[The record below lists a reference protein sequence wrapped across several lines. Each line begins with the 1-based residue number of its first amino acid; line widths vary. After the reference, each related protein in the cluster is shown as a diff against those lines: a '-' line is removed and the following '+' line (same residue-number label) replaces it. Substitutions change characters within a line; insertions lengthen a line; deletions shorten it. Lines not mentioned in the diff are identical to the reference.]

1 MSDASRMDKGK
12 DKGAGKVY
20 LVGAGPGDPGLFT
33 LKGVECVRRAGVVVY
48 DYLASKELLAY
59 VSPEAEVI
67 YVGKKGGD
75 HTMKQD
81 DINQLLVDRGLA
93 GKVVTRLKGGDSFI
107 FGRGG
112 EEALALRQAGVP
124 FEIVPGISS
133 AYAVPAYAGI
143 PVTHR
148 GLTTDVAFVTGHEDP
163 AKTESSIKWDKLST
177 GVGTIVFL
185 MGVKNLPWIVENLV
199 ANGRPPGTPV
209 ALIRWGTT
217 PRQQTLTGTLSDIVQ
232 LVKEHKFK
240 APAITIVGEVV
251 SLRDQLR
258 WFEERPLFGKRVA
271 VTRSRAQASDLVEA
285 LRQAGAEPVEFPTI
299 RVVPPADGYAALDEA
314 VARLRSGE
322 PAYDWIVFTSVNGV
336 EHFFS
341 RLDRGGDVR
350 DLKGIMLAA
359 IGPATA
365 AALGSRGLKPDY
377 VPPEYRAEAVIE
389 GLLAKGIAG
398 SRVLIPRALEAREV
412 LPEKLAQAGAEVDVV
427 TAYETVL
434 EGTGTEDMKQMLSAG
449 EIDIITF
456 TSSSTVKN
464 FAQLLDGMDL
474 SSLAGSVTVACIGP
488 VTADTARELGLSVDL
503 VADDYTIPGLVQAL
517 ISQAQAG

>member
-1 MSDASRMDKGK
+1 M
-12 DKGAGKVY
+12 
-20 LVGAGPGDPGLFT
+20 
-33 LKGVECVRRAGVVVY
+33 
-48 DYLASKELLAY
+48 
-59 VSPEAEVI
+59 
-67 YVGKKGGD
+67 
-75 HTMKQD
+75 
-81 DINQLLVDRGLA
+81 
-93 GKVVTRLKGGDSFI
+93 
-107 FGRGG
+107 
-112 EEALALRQAGVP
+112 
-124 FEIVPGISS
+124 
-133 AYAVPAYAGI
+133 
-143 PVTHR
+143 
-148 GLTTDVAFVTGHEDP
+148 
-163 AKTESSIKWDKLST
+163 
-177 GVGTIVFL
+177 
-185 MGVKNLPWIVENLV
+185 
-199 ANGRPPGTPV
+199 
-209 ALIRWGTT
+209 
-217 PRQQTLTGTLSDIVQ
+217 
-232 LVKEHKFK
+232 
-240 APAITIVGEVV
+240 
-251 SLRDQLR
+251 
-258 WFEERPLFGKRVA
+258 
-271 VTRSRAQASDLVEA
+271 
-285 LRQAGAEPVEFPTI
+285 
-299 RVVPPADGYAALDEA
+299 
-314 VARLRSGE
+314 ARLRSGE
-322 PAYDWIVFTSVNGV
+322 PAYDWVVFTSVNGV

-350 DLKGIMLAA
+350 DLKGIRLAA

-434 EGTGTEDMKQMLSAG
+434 EDTGTEDMKQMLSAG